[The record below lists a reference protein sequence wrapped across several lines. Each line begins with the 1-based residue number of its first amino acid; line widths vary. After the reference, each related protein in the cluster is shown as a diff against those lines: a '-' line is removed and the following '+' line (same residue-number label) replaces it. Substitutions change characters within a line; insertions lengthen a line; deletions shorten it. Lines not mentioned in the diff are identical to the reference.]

1 MAGVI
6 KEFLSG
12 KFDTVMKISTEVIRF
27 HSNGTVFIDPPTN
40 VDQTGHMTEVGGG
53 IEAAVYEAPEVLGRQ
68 DPGAKAF
75 SWTVGCVVYEMLAL
89 EPAFYDRTGGMN
101 PFSVFMDIMQGNLPP
116 DPTHGSAE
124 LIALMGCCFKTDP
137 NKRPSLE
144 YLLDIA
150 EQNIQTL
157 TSMSWFRSIL
167 RFLLISHLFKIF
179 NKHLFFS
186 YFKQMIQKEFCSSS
200 FIFESWYKPTS
211 TGIYKPHTVL
221 MGYIFT
227 LKFIK

>member
-1 MAGVI
+1 MPGNLPEVSDPSFIIHFEEDEIVCCIYEPTESLADHIAARKAEGAEFQENFVWTTMAGVI

-157 TSMSWFRSIL
+157 TSMS
-167 RFLLISHLFKIF
+167 
-179 NKHLFFS
+179 
-186 YFKQMIQKEFCSSS
+186 
-200 FIFESWYKPTS
+200 
-211 TGIYKPHTVL
+211 
-221 MGYIFT
+221 
-227 LKFIK
+227 